1 MKEDFQTSG
10 DPRELFWDSG
20 KSSEAG
26 ELFRWSG
33 ESFQRSGDPEGFL
46 SSGDPAGL
54 RISGESGGPGLRSS
68 GDTGGTAFQCSGDKA
83 RAVFLSSGGPDFHD
97 SGDVGGVFQEPD
109 ETEDFQDAVGTDGAG
124 FQGPGDTEGIGF
136 QGPGDKDGAGLDD
149 FQGPEVAEGLD
160 FQGRGEPGGPGFQEP
175 GDTAGVGLRG
185 SEVTAG
191 NGFQSSGD
199 SDGDGFLGSGE
210 AVRAG
215 FRDSGDA
222 VRDGPQ
228 GSGDVARTGDSGDKV
243 EGGAPVSAKGE
254 CFWGL
259 ELPRADL
266 MDSGEAGAGFC
277 SSGTMLAGSRHSG
290 EETEAVFEVSAGR
303 QGACSSGETTG
314 PESSGSRAGGTDFC
328 GSGDKLGP
336 IFSVS
341 MGTAG
346 VGLTSAGS
354 KAVLWCSGREG
365 LFTASVSLLSWSFG
379 LSLHFSEAACL
390 AVM

>member
-68 GDTGGTAFQCSGDKA
+68 GDTGGTAFQCSGDKE

-109 ETEDFQDAVGTDGAG
+109 ETEDFQDAVDTDGA
-124 FQGPGDTEGIGF
+124 GF

-149 FQGPEVAEGLD
+149 FQGPEVVEGLD

-175 GDTAGVGLRG
+175 GDTAGVGLRD
-185 SEVTAG
+185 SEVMAG
-191 NGFQSSGD
+191 NGFQSSED

-222 VRDGPQ
+222 FRDGPQ
-228 GSGDVARTGDSGDKV
+228 GSGDVARTGDSGDNV

-254 CFWGL
+254 CFWDL
-259 ELPRADL
+259 ELTRADL
-266 MDSGEAGAGFC
+266 TDSGEAGAGFC
-277 SSGTMLAGSRHSG
+277 CSDTMLAGSTHSG
-290 EETEAVFEVSAGR
+290 EETEAVFAASAGR
-303 QGACSSGETTG
+303 QGACSSGETAA

-328 GSGDKLGP
+328 GSGDKLGS
-336 IFSVS
+336 IFCVS
-341 MGTAG
+341 MGRAG

-365 LFTASVSLLSWSFG
+365 LSTASVSLLSWSFG
-379 LSLHFSEAACL
+379 LSPHFSEAACL
-390 AVM
+390 AVI